1 MHSTS
6 GLVLTTSWISQPS
19 ASAYYQL
26 IISLLVKRGGMLGN
40 WFTHSSIPPQP
51 QFNTHQGTPKGKVT
65 ALHLQFLKLSQAILS
80 Y

>member
-6 GLVLTTSWISQPS
+6 GLILNISWISQPS
-19 ASAYYQL
+19 ALAYYQL
-26 IISLLVKRGGMLGN
+26 ISEGGGISGD
-40 WFTHSSIPPQP
+40 WFTHSSIPLRP

-65 ALHLQFLKLSQAILS
+65 AHYLRFLELSQAILS